1 MCRHLDVHTDLT
13 SCLVAAVDR
22 GWSWLDHRDAAGQLD
37 WALLHGASTQEL
49 QQIRV
54 SWPQH
59 VQHLRTVHHVTVE
72 EAPPGFFRITRAARQ
87 PETRVGDRDGGCG
100 DDDAGD
106 DLEGGAV
113 AGVEATP
120 ERFGHAARALVALH
134 QVGELTN
141 PMHRAAVGMVIRQVS
156 ECHHWHNSA
165 HYRSRAAAQ
174 LIAQAR
180 IETPAQ
186 YQAFCRKNLRH
197 EHMVPNSV
205 IYQMIMS
212 NPNPT
217 NDWIVNLFSR
227 YSRRATITREEDGQ
241 LLASSMPEGF
251 FQKGHP
257 WFEDPLARYRLANL
271 FEQLVER
278 PAGGRWFPAN

>member
-1 MCRHLDVHTDLT
+1 MRNRHRATGLLH
-13 SCLVAAVDR
+13 
-22 GWSWLDHRDAAGQLD
+22 DHRGAAGELD
-37 WALLHGASTQEL
+37 WALLHGATAQEL

-59 VQHLRTVHHVTVE
+59 VQHLRATHRVTVE
-72 EAPPGFFRITRAARQ
+72 EGPPGFFRMTSVARP
-87 PETRVGDRDGGCG
+87 PETGADVRDEDGG
-100 DDDAGD
+100 DDEVGD
-106 DLEGGAV
+106 DLEVGPA

-120 ERFGHAARALVALH
+120 EQFAHAARALVALH
-134 QVGELTN
+134 QAGELAN
-141 PMHRAAVGMVIRQVS
+141 PMHRAAVGMVIRQAS

-180 IETPAQ
+180 IATPAQ
-186 YQAFCRKNLRH
+186 YQAFCRRNLRH

-205 IYQMIMS
+205 IYRIIVE

-217 NDWIVNLFSR
+217 IDWIVDVFSR

-257 WFEDPLARYRLANL
+257 WFEDPLARYRHANL
-271 FEQLVER
+271 IEQLVER
-278 PAGGRWFPAN
+278 PAGGRWFPPI